1 MCHSCRHSF
10 KTHQAP
16 FLASQSASFPVS
28 CTSSIHCAGGNHG
41 WAIAVGVIL
50 GVLLLALIVA
60 ALFLVRRRQRR
71 KQASPPTEL
80 QTMSTLQVDLAWIS
94 VAASRARFRH
104 AMRQVC
110 EVLHAA
116 HVMLKAVVDRSA
128 EHASAAVQFQANSKA
143 NHLGTYPGDA
153 SHANPNGAA
162 AAASVGAG
170 AGAGAGLAGRMPSF
184 KNKVF

>member
-1 MCHSCRHSF
+1 M
-10 KTHQAP
+10 
-16 FLASQSASFPVS
+16 
-28 CTSSIHCAGGNHG
+28 
-41 WAIAVGVIL
+41 GVIL

-80 QTMSTLQVDLAWIS
+80 QTMSTLQLDLAWIS

-104 AMRQVC
+104 ATRQVC

-116 HVMLKAVVDRSA
+116 HVMLKAVVDSSA